1 MRRKV
6 FTALVALQ
14 PEKEYVFGLN
24 AERFPGFQSEE
35 GIALA
40 PVVVRF
46 KTGPAERIGRFSGGP
61 IRTGG

>member
-1 MRRKV
+1 M
-6 FTALVALQ
+6 ALQ

-46 KTGPAERIGRFSGGP
+46 KTKAADK
-61 IRTGG
+61 